1 MAGGDDVL
9 SLLATA
15 LGGGLAVASAAS
27 GAVLVAR
34 RLAVPAAEPLPAAVT
49 LGVAIVGAALVAG
62 SDVAGRCGP
71 RQAWTAVATRVGL
84 VLALLAVAAPFR
96 AGSWLDATA
105 FAVAFAIAAG
115 AVVRRPAPAAGPR
128 HGHAPQRPQVSD
140 RRLRGGRRFSGHL
153 RQRFARY
160 DTRSGTD
167 CLRGRINIELDAGA
181 RTAHGHVGF
190 CPAFPLTPTVTT
202 TTDYDGVEASVTAA
216 EVLPWGVRVEVRL
229 AEPAEEPLEIP
240 VDLVVRCPG

>member
-15 LGGGLAVASAAS
+15 LGAGLAVAAAAS

-34 RLAVPAAEPLPAAVT
+34 RLALPAAEPLPAAVT
-49 LGVAIVGAALVAG
+49 LGVAILGAAVVAG
-62 SDVAGRCGP
+62 SDVASRCGP

-96 AGSWLDATA
+96 AVAWTDAATLA
-105 FAVAFAIAAG
+105 LAVAI
-115 AVVRRPAPAAGPR
+115 AVVAVIRRPGPPAAPR
-128 HGHAPQRPQVSD
+128 RVAAASRPPAAARSPRAERQF
-140 RRLRGGRRFSGHL
+140 GGHL

-160 DTRSGTD
+160 DTRSGAD

-190 CPAFPLTPTVTT
+190 CPAFPLTPTVKT